1 MGVRRT
7 IRRSYQIDAFS
18 DVSPVARAKLYLYS
32 EQPIRLDILDPIG
45 CTQIEI
51 LTFHQHLLVLL
62 LVFIAY
68 Q

>member
-1 MGVRRT
+1 MGVGRT
-7 IRRSYQIDAFS
+7 IRRLYQIDAFS
-18 DVSPVARAKLYLYS
+18 NVSPVARAKLYLYS
-32 EQPIRLDILDPIG
+32 EQPIRLDIDPIG

-62 LVFIAY
+62 FVFIAY